1 MFEYTKIKEKVQIS
15 LFLERVK
22 KIKQEKIECTTH
34 AFFRLSKKQK
44 AVYTEGELKRV
55 LIEEAP
61 FLVGIQDNE
70 CHAVFYNYKGKILKM
85 IVVFNSTKLNI

>member
-1 MFEYTKIKEKVQIS
+1 
-15 LFLERVK
+15 
-22 KIKQEKIECTTH
+22 
-34 AFFRLSKKQK
+34 
-44 AVYTEGELKRV
+44 

-85 IVVFNSTKLNI
+85 IVVFNSTKLNRVTFYFIKEEQVPRI